1 MAEKK
6 EREKSAMI
14 RVSSLTKKY
23 GKTIAVNNVSFS
35 VDEGEIIGILGP
47 NGAGKSTLMNMLTGY
62 ISSSYGDISIG
73 GFDLLEK
80 PSEAKKLIG
89 YLPEVPPLY
98 PELTVYEYLSFVYD
112 LKKCSLGKKEH
123 IDEVMDIVKITE
135 VRNRVIRNL
144 SKGYR
149 QRVGLAEALIGNP
162 EILILDEPTA
172 GLDPKEIVE
181 IRNLI
186 KKLGDV
192 KTVLISSHIL
202 SEIQSTCRRVIILNR
217 GEILM
222 DADIEELSTNIGPN
236 SRYGVRLT
244 APEEEVIPVF
254 SSLPGISKIQ
264 YVGSFEKGT
273 VDIIVEADKRVDIRK
288 LLFDECAKRN
298 WYILMIT
305 PLGVSLEDIFLQIVD
320 KNGKTALVSPE
331 TQNEDNEKT
340 TDFSGETDEKENLD
354 GEGKEVEDGETYAD
368 ITNGENGEEEIKND
382 GDN

>member
-149 QRVGLAEALIGNP
+149 QRVGLAEALVGNP

>member
-1 MAEKK
+1 
-6 EREKSAMI
+6 MI

-89 YLPEVPPLY
+89 YLPEVTPLY

>member
-62 ISSSYGDISIG
+62 ISSSYGDISIR

-149 QRVGLAEALIGNP
+149 QRVGLAEALVGNP